1 MAKPWAMRLY
11 QSKAWADLRQTLIA
25 ERGMRCEECGR
36 IILRSSEIVADHIK
50 ELTPDNVTDPAVA
63 LNQENIKLICEDCHN
78 RKHVRFGYVNKEVFI
93 IYGAPCS
100 GKTTIV
106 NQLRQRG
113 YVIVDMDRLYS
124 AISGCSLFDK
134 PDNLRQVI
142 FRTRDALLDII
153 RTRYGRWY
161 NAYIVGG
168 YPHKAAREELAR
180 RLNAKLIYCEA
191 TKEECLA
198 RAELR
203 GTFAKEYKK
212 YILKWF
218 DEYQK

>member
-100 GKTTIV
+100 GKTTMV

-113 YVIVDMDRLYS
+113 DVIVDMDRLYS